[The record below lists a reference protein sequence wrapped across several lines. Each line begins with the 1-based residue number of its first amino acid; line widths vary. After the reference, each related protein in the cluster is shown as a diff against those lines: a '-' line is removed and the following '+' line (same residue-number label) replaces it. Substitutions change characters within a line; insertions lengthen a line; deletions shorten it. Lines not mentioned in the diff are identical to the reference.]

1 MSLMDLTG
9 PTWPYLALPVGDGV
23 HDGHESVDG
32 DDHHDEAGEVE
43 ADDPDEDHD
52 PAGEVIRPPG
62 HCVGPPHLKRHL
74 EQDHLR
80 RS

>member
-1 MSLMDLTG
+1 M
-9 PTWPYLALPVGDGV
+9 ALILRSKTLHEMKFPVCNGV
-23 HDGHESVDG
+23 HDGHESVNG

-62 HCVGPPHLKRHL
+62 HRVGPTHLQRHL